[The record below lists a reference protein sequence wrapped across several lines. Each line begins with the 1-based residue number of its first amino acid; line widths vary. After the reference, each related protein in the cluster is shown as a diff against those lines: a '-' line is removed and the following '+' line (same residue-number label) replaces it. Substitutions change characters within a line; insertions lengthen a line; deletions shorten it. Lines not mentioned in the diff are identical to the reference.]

1 MTNTT
6 PFVEVTGSEGDVYR
20 VSFARGENGVKVQCT
35 CKAGVNG
42 QFCRHRLALL
52 AGDRSAMVD
61 RGASSAL
68 DEALAWPEFVSIKAE
83 IVKLQEVQEQIESLE
98 KVKSSLK
105 RMVAKA
111 CGAKG

>member
-1 MTNTT
+1 MSNPS
-6 PFVEVTGSEGDVYR
+6 PFVEVTGSEGDIYR
-20 VSFARGENGVKVQCT
+20 VSFTRGENGVRVQCT

-61 RGASSAL
+61 AGASAAL
-68 DEALAWPEFVSIKAE
+68 DEALSWPEFVSIRQE
-83 IVKLQEVQEQIESLE
+83 IVKLQGVQEQIEALE
-98 KVKSSLK
+98 KIKASLK
-105 RMVAKA
+105 RVVAKA

>member
-1 MTNTT
+1 MSNLS
-6 PFVEVTGSEGDVYR
+6 PFVEVTGSEGDIYR
-20 VSFARGENGVKVQCT
+20 VSFKRSESGVRVQCT

-61 RGASSAL
+61 AGASAAL
-68 DEALAWPEFVSIKAE
+68 DEALSWPEFVSIREE
-83 IVKLQEVQEQIESLE
+83 IVKLQGVQEQIEALE
-98 KVKSSLK
+98 KIKGSLK
-105 RMVAKA
+105 RLVAKA

>member
-1 MTNTT
+1 MSDK
-6 PFVEVTGSEGDVYR
+6 PRFVEVFGSEGDVYR
-20 VSFARGENGVKVQCT
+20 VSFVRGEAGIRVQCS

-61 RGASSAL
+61 AGASQAL

-105 RMVAKA
+105 RVVAKA

>member
-1 MTNTT
+1 
-6 PFVEVTGSEGDVYR
+6 
-20 VSFARGENGVKVQCT
+20 
-35 CKAGVNG
+35 
-42 QFCRHRLALL
+42 
-52 AGDRSAMVD
+52 MVD
-61 RGASSAL
+61 AGASQPL

-105 RMVAKA
+105 RVVAKA